1 MGKADP
7 LEKAQALIEWQG
19 EPVIYHGQKW
29 YWFQRWSP
37 SRRRAVEVL
46 EDAGRLVRW
55 SDKTT
60 GLVRLV

>member
-1 MGKADP
+1 MDP
-7 LEKAQALIEWQG
+7 LEKAQSLVEWQG

-37 SRRRAVEVL
+37 SRRRAVEML